1 MVPFP
6 TPVYMLIKREPSCHL
21 GLLSST
27 LFLMRGGV
35 NLFQKVEVYLLIASS
50 FDLSEAKLYYYNL
63 LLLSSVYHIIPD

>member
-1 MVPFP
+1 MPPWTFVIHF
-6 TPVYMLIKREPSCHL
+6 IFNE
-21 GLLSST
+21 
-27 LFLMRGGV
+27 GGGF